1 MKQPVP
7 IFERSRISYY
17 SLTALFALTCD
28 VIYDFFFFQCMKV
41 ELVSHLMCW
50 ILRLKISCLV
60 LLRYVP
66 AGNQKKMSHKSH
78 I

>member
-7 IFERSRISYY
+7 IFETSRISYY

-28 VIYDFFFFQCMKV
+28 VIYDFFFQCMKV